1 MNIQLWQIK
10 GYSNIPIL
18 VHHYHSLEST
28 NSKAKRMAMENAS
41 EWTVI
46 CADLQTRGRGRYHR
60 KWHSPAG
67 LGLYFSVI
75 LRPQID
81 LKFLNMINMRAALV
95 IREILQTKLTQV
107 DLQNEYPVQLKWP
120 NDILVDGKKICG
132 ILLESEILNAEVNYL
147 ILGIGINLNHR
158 RRDFPLEL
166 QETATS
172 LKLLTKQNW
181 ETSQFLNKVLP
192 KLQQKI
198 ILDQEAGFR
207 NVILEYQKYLAFK
220 NQVVEIKIQ
229 NQSIKGCIKGI
240 DPYGYLLLEQGNETR
255 TISTGDIAN

>member
-1 MNIQLWQIK
+1 MNNHSWQIT
-10 GYSNIPIL
+10 GHSDIPIL

-28 NSKAKRMAMENAS
+28 NSEARRMAMENAS
-41 EWTVI
+41 AWTVI
-46 CADLQTRGRGRYHR
+46 CADLQTKGRGRYHR

-75 LRPQID
+75 LRPKID

-95 IREILQTKLTQV
+95 IREILQIELSQA
-107 DLQNEYPVQLKWP
+107 DLQNEYTVQLKWP
-120 NDILVDGKKICG
+120 NDILVNEKKICG
-132 ILLESEILNAEVNYL
+132 ILLESEILSSEVKYL
-147 ILGIGINLNHR
+147 ILGIGININHQG
-158 RRDFPLEL
+158 RDFPVEL

-181 ETSQFLNKVLP
+181 ETNRFLNKVLP
-192 KLQQKI
+192 KLQQQI